1 MLNLFSRRSRGVC
14 DGVICSEIGCLQE
27 RLPPS
32 AELDK
37 KQEITNGIAEQKD
50 RLFDRAFTEIF

>member
-1 MLNLFSRRSRGVC
+1 M
-14 DGVICSEIGCLQE
+14 GCLQE

-37 KQEITNGIAEQKD
+37 KQEITNGIAGQKD